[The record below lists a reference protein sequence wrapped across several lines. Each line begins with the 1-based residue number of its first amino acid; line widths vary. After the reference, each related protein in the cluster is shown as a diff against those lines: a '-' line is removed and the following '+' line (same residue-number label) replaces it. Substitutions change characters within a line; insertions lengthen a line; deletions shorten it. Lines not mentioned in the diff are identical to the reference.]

1 MSNRETGQEINAAR
15 DAKIRTHQ
23 VRPRAH
29 PERQNRGFSAAN
41 RARQKTQND
50 AEPEQITI
58 SNGSAARKRKAQWIR
73 RFVSNPG

>member
-29 PERQNRGFSAAN
+29 PNTTGKIADS
-41 RARQKTQND
+41 
-50 AEPEQITI
+50 PHQIEHV
-58 SNGSAARKRKAQWIR
+58 RKRKMMQSQNKSR
-73 RFVSNPG
+73 YQTVRPGVKRSASAAS